1 MESTS
6 RESLGGEKMEATFSK
21 KENTRKAKT
30 KKAEKV
36 TPGGILVI
44 ILLTL
49 LALITLVPFIWM
61 VSASFKTNNEVFT
74 IPIQWIPKSWHPEN
88 YSVIWERIPLL
99 TFFKNTLFLSIV
111 ITIIQL
117 FTSSFAA
124 YGFSK
129 MNFRGRDTLFIT
141 YIATIA
147 IPWQS
152 YMIPQ
157 FIMMRQLGLTDT
169 LWSLVLLQA
178 FNAFGVF
185 LLKQYYSSIPDS
197 LCESARIDGLSEWGI
212 YWKIILPLTKL
223 ALASLT
229 IITFVNTW
237 NDYMGPFI
245 YLSSTENKTIQL
257 GLKMFVGLFDAEYA
271 LIMAA
276 SVVSILPVGIVFLA
290 MQKYFVEGIATSGM
304 KN

>member
-1 MESTS
+1 MEITS
-6 RESLGGEKMEATFSK
+6 ANKKKKVSLK
-21 KENTRKAKT
+21 N
-30 KKAEKV
+30 
-36 TPGGILVI
+36 VI
-44 ILLTL
+44 ILVLLTVF
-49 LALITLVPFIWM
+49 ALFTLIPFFWM
-61 VSASFKTNNEVFT
+61 ISASFKTNNEVFA
-74 IPIQWIPKSWHPEN
+74 IPIQWIPKEWHPEN
-88 YSVIWERIPLL
+88 YSVIWDRIPLG
-99 TFFKNTLFLSIV
+99 TFFKNTAILSIV
-111 ITIIQL
+111 ITLVQL

-129 MNFRGRDTLFIT
+129 MNFKGRDTLFLA

-147 IPWQS
+147 VPWQS

-157 FIMMRQLGLTDT
+157 FIMMRQLGLTDK
-169 LWSLVLLQA
+169 LLSLILLQA
-178 FNAFGVF
+178 FSAFGVF

-197 LCESARIDGLSEWGI
+197 LAESARIDGLSEWGI
-212 YWKIILPLTKL
+212 YRRIILPLTKP

-257 GLKMFVGLFDAEYA
+257 GLKMFVGLYDAEYA

-276 SVVSILPVGIVFLA
+276 SVVSILPVAVVFMA
-290 MQKYFVEGIATSGM
+290 MQKYFVEGIATSGV
-304 KN
+304 KG

>member
-1 MESTS
+1 MNNRS
-6 RESLGGEKMEATFSK
+6 EKKSFHK
-21 KENTRKAKT
+21 
-30 KKAEKV
+30 
-36 TPGGILVI
+36 ILVFTLLLI
-44 ILLTL
+44 FSLLTL
-49 LALITLVPFIWM
+49 IPFIWM
-61 VSASFKTNNEVFT
+61 ISASFKANNDVFSV
-74 IPIQWIPKSWHPEN
+74 PIQWIPKTWHPEN
-88 YSVIWERIPLL
+88 YSVIWTRIPLL
-99 TFFKNTLFLSIV
+99 TFFKNTVILSIV
-111 ITIIQL
+111 ITLIQL

-129 MNFRGRDTLFIT
+129 MHFKGRNLLFLA
-141 YIATIA
+141 YIGTIA
-147 IPWQS
+147 VPWQS

-157 FIMMRQLGLTDT
+157 FIMMRQLGLSDT
-169 LWSLVLLQA
+169 LLSLILLQA
-178 FNAFGVF
+178 FSAFGVF

-212 YWKIILPLTKL
+212 YRRIILPLTKP

-257 GLKMFVGLFDAEYA
+257 GLKMFVGLYDTEYA

-276 SVVSILPVGIVFLA
+276 SVLSVLPVAIVFLA
-290 MQKYFVEGIATSGM
+290 MQKYFVEGIASSGV
-304 KN
+304 KG

>member
-1 MESTS
+1 MNNRS
-6 RESLGGEKMEATFSK
+6 EKKSFHK
-21 KENTRKAKT
+21 
-30 KKAEKV
+30 
-36 TPGGILVI
+36 ILVFTLLLI
-44 ILLTL
+44 FSLLTL
-49 LALITLVPFIWM
+49 IPFIWM
-61 VSASFKTNNEVFT
+61 ISASFKANNDVFSV
-74 IPIQWIPKSWHPEN
+74 PIQWIPKTWHPEN
-88 YSVIWERIPLL
+88 YSVIWTRIPLL
-99 TFFKNTLFLSIV
+99 TFFKNTAISSIV
-111 ITIIQL
+111 ITLIQL

-129 MNFRGRDTLFIT
+129 MHFKGRNLLFLA
-141 YIATIA
+141 YIGTIA
-147 IPWQS
+147 VPWQS

-157 FIMMRQLGLTDT
+157 FIMMRQLGLSDT
-169 LWSLVLLQA
+169 LLSLILLQA
-178 FNAFGVF
+178 FSAFGVF

-212 YWKIILPLTKL
+212 YRRIILPLTKP

-257 GLKMFVGLFDAEYA
+257 GLKMFVGLYDTEYA

-276 SVVSILPVGIVFLA
+276 SVLSVLPVAIVFLA
-290 MQKYFVEGIATSGM
+290 MQKYFVEGIASSGV
-304 KN
+304 KG

>member
-1 MESTS
+1 
-6 RESLGGEKMEATFSK
+6 MEATVSK
-21 KENTRKAKT
+21 KESVKT
-30 KKAEKV
+30 KKKQKL
-36 TPGGILVI
+36 TMGSILLI
-44 ILLTL
+44 ALLTL

-61 VSASFKTNNEVFT
+61 LSASFKTNNEVFS
-74 IPIQWIPKSWHPEN
+74 IPIQWIPKTWHPEN
-88 YSVIWERIPLL
+88 YSVIWDRIPLL
-99 TFFKNTLFLSIV
+99 TFFKNTAFLSIL
-111 ITIIQL
+111 ITLIQL
-117 FTSSFAA
+117 LTSSFAA

-129 MNFRGRDTLFIT
+129 MHFKGRDVLFLA
-141 YIATIA
+141 YIGTIA

-157 FIMMRQLGLTDT
+157 FIMMRQLHLTDT

-178 FNAFGVF
+178 FSAFGVF

-197 LCESARIDGLSEWGI
+197 LCESARMDGLSEWGI
-212 YWKIILPLTKL
+212 YRRIILPLTKP

-245 YLSSTENKTIQL
+245 YLTSTENKTIQL

-276 SVVSILPVGIVFLA
+276 SVVSILPVAIVFLS

>member
-1 MESTS
+1 MNNRS
-6 RESLGGEKMEATFSK
+6 EKKSSHK
-21 KENTRKAKT
+21 
-30 KKAEKV
+30 
-36 TPGGILVI
+36 ILVFTLLLI
-44 ILLTL
+44 FSLLTL
-49 LALITLVPFIWM
+49 IPFIWM
-61 VSASFKTNNEVFT
+61 ISASFKANNDVFSV
-74 IPIQWIPKSWHPEN
+74 PIQWIPKTWHPEN
-88 YSVIWERIPLL
+88 YSVIWTRIPLL
-99 TFFKNTLFLSIV
+99 TFFKNTAILSIV
-111 ITIIQL
+111 ITLIQL

-129 MNFRGRDTLFIT
+129 MHFKGRNLLFLA
-141 YIATIA
+141 YIGTIA
-147 IPWQS
+147 VPWQS

-157 FIMMRQLGLTDT
+157 FIMMRQLGLSDT
-169 LWSLVLLQA
+169 LLSLILLQA
-178 FNAFGVF
+178 FSAFGVF

-212 YWKIILPLTKL
+212 YRRIILPLTKP

-257 GLKMFVGLFDAEYA
+257 GLKMFVGLFDTEYA

-276 SVVSILPVGIVFLA
+276 SVLSVLPVAIVFLV
-290 MQKYFVEGIATSGM
+290 MQKYFVEGIASSGV
-304 KN
+304 KG

>member
-1 MESTS
+1 MNNRS
-6 RESLGGEKMEATFSK
+6 EKKSFHK
-21 KENTRKAKT
+21 
-30 KKAEKV
+30 
-36 TPGGILVI
+36 ILVFTLLLI
-44 ILLTL
+44 FSLLTL
-49 LALITLVPFIWM
+49 IPFIWM
-61 VSASFKTNNEVFT
+61 ISASFKANNDVFSV
-74 IPIQWIPKSWHPEN
+74 PIQWIPKTWHPEN
-88 YSVIWERIPLL
+88 YSVIWTRIPLL
-99 TFFKNTLFLSIV
+99 TFFKNTAILSIV
-111 ITIIQL
+111 ITLIQL

-129 MNFRGRDTLFIT
+129 MHFKGRNLLFLA
-141 YIATIA
+141 YIGTIA
-147 IPWQS
+147 VPWQS

-157 FIMMRQLGLTDT
+157 FIMMRQLGLSDT
-169 LWSLVLLQA
+169 LLSLILLQA
-178 FNAFGVF
+178 FSAFGVF

-212 YWKIILPLTKL
+212 YRRIILPLTKP

-257 GLKMFVGLFDAEYA
+257 GLKMFVGLFDTEYA

-276 SVVSILPVGIVFLA
+276 SVLSVLPVAIVFLA
-290 MQKYFVEGIATSGM
+290 MQKYFVEGIASSGV
-304 KN
+304 KG

>member
-1 MESTS
+1 
-6 RESLGGEKMEATFSK
+6 MEATFSK

-36 TPGGILVI
+36 TLGGILVI

-129 MNFRGRDTLFIT
+129 
-141 YIATIA
+141 
-147 IPWQS
+147 
-152 YMIPQ
+152 
-157 FIMMRQLGLTDT
+157 
-169 LWSLVLLQA
+169 
-178 FNAFGVF
+178 
-185 LLKQYYSSIPDS
+185 
-197 LCESARIDGLSEWGI
+197 
-212 YWKIILPLTKL
+212 
-223 ALASLT
+223 
-229 IITFVNTW
+229 
-237 NDYMGPFI
+237 
-245 YLSSTENKTIQL
+245 
-257 GLKMFVGLFDAEYA
+257 
-271 LIMAA
+271 
-276 SVVSILPVGIVFLA
+276 
-290 MQKYFVEGIATSGM
+290 
-304 KN
+304 

>member
-1 MESTS
+1 MNRS
-6 RESLGGEKMEATFSK
+6 EKKSFHK
-21 KENTRKAKT
+21 
-30 KKAEKV
+30 
-36 TPGGILVI
+36 ILVFTLLLI
-44 ILLTL
+44 FSLLTL
-49 LALITLVPFIWM
+49 IPFIWM
-61 VSASFKTNNEVFT
+61 ISASFKANNDVFSV
-74 IPIQWIPKSWHPEN
+74 PIQWIPKTWHPEN
-88 YSVIWERIPLL
+88 YSVIWTRIPLL
-99 TFFKNTLFLSIV
+99 TFFKNTAILSIV
-111 ITIIQL
+111 ITLIQL

-129 MNFRGRDTLFIT
+129 MHFKGRNLLFLA
-141 YIATIA
+141 YIGTIA
-147 IPWQS
+147 VPWQS

-157 FIMMRQLGLTDT
+157 FIMMRQLGLSDT
-169 LWSLVLLQA
+169 LLSLILLQA
-178 FNAFGVF
+178 FSAFGVF

-212 YWKIILPLTKL
+212 YRRIILPLTKP

-257 GLKMFVGLFDAEYA
+257 GLKMFVGLYDTEYA

-276 SVVSILPVGIVFLA
+276 SVLSVLPVAIVFLA
-290 MQKYFVEGIATSGM
+290 MQKYFVEGIASSGV
-304 KN
+304 KG

>member
-1 MESTS
+1 MNNRS
-6 RESLGGEKMEATFSK
+6 EKNSFHK
-21 KENTRKAKT
+21 
-30 KKAEKV
+30 
-36 TPGGILVI
+36 ILVFTLLLI
-44 ILLTL
+44 FSLLTL
-49 LALITLVPFIWM
+49 IPFIWM
-61 VSASFKTNNEVFT
+61 ISASFKTNNDVFSV
-74 IPIQWIPKSWHPEN
+74 PIQWIPKTWHPEN
-88 YSVIWERIPLL
+88 YSVIWTRIPLL
-99 TFFKNTLFLSIV
+99 TFFKNTAILSIV
-111 ITIIQL
+111 ITLIQL

-129 MNFRGRDTLFIT
+129 MHFNGRNLLFLA
-141 YIATIA
+141 YIGTIA
-147 IPWQS
+147 VPWQS

-157 FIMMRQLGLTDT
+157 FIMMRQLGLSDT
-169 LWSLVLLQA
+169 LLSLILLQA
-178 FNAFGVF
+178 FSAFGVF

-212 YWKIILPLTKL
+212 YRRIILPLTKP

-257 GLKMFVGLFDAEYA
+257 GLKMFVGLYDTEYA

-276 SVVSILPVGIVFLA
+276 SVLSVLPVAIVFLA
-290 MQKYFVEGIATSGM
+290 MQKYFVEGIASSGV
-304 KN
+304 KG

>member
-1 MESTS
+1 ME
-6 RESLGGEKMEATFSK
+6 ESVRNERK
-21 KENTRKAKT
+21 KAKIRS
-30 KKAEKV
+30 KNM
-36 TPGGILVI
+36 PFIQWLGM
-44 ILLTL
+44 ILLIV
-49 LALITLVPFIWM
+49 LALLTIIPFLWM
-61 VSASFKTNNEVFT
+61 VSASFKANNEVFT
-74 IPIQWIPKSWHPEN
+74 IPIQWIPKTWHLEN
-88 YSVIWERIPLL
+88 YLVIWSRIPLV
-99 TFFKNTLFLSIV
+99 TFFKNKAFLSVV
-111 ITIIQL
+111 ITLIQL

-129 MNFRGRDTLFIT
+129 LNFKGRDILFLA
-141 YIATIA
+141 YIGTIA
-147 IPWQS
+147 VPWQS

-157 FIMMRQLGLTDT
+157 FIMMRKVGLTYT

-212 YWKIILPLTKL
+212 YRKIILPLTKPVI
-223 ALASLT
+223 ASLT

-257 GLKMFVGLFDAEYA
+257 GLKMFIGLFDAEYA

-276 SVVSILPVGIVFLA
+276 SVVSVLPVAFIFLA
-290 MQKYFVEGIATSGM
+290 MQKYFVEGIASSGM
-304 KN
+304 KE

>member
-1 MESTS
+1 
-6 RESLGGEKMEATFSK
+6 MEASIIK
-21 KENTRKAKT
+21 KQIKT
-30 KKAEKV
+30 KPKEKITV
-36 TPGGILVI
+36 KSVILV
-44 ILLTL
+44 LTL
-49 LALITLVPFIWM
+49 SFLAILTLVPFLWM
-61 VSASFKTNNEVFT
+61 ISSSFKTNNAVFS
-74 IPIQWIPKSWHPEN
+74 IPIQWIPKEWHPEN

-99 TFFKNTLFLSIV
+99 TFFKNTAFLSII
-111 ITIIQL
+111 ITLIQL

-129 MNFRGRDTLFIT
+129 MSFKGRDVLFLT
-141 YIATIA
+141 YIGTIA

-157 FIMMRQLGLTDT
+157 FIIMRQFHLTDT
-169 LWSLVLLQA
+169 LWSLVLLQS
-178 FNAFGVF
+178 FSAFGVF

-212 YWKIILPLTKL
+212 YRKIILPLTKP

-245 YLSSTENKTIQL
+245 YISSTENKTIQL
-257 GLKMFVGLFDAEYA
+257 GLKMFVGLYDAEYA

-276 SVVSILPVGIVFLA
+276 SVVSILPVGILFLA

>member
-1 MESTS
+1 MEVSATKVQKKKKAAAS
-6 RESLGGEKMEATFSK
+6 EKM
-21 KENTRKAKT
+21 
-30 KKAEKV
+30 
-36 TPGGILVI
+36 TPGRWV
-44 ILLTL
+44 L
-49 LALITLVPFIWM
+49 LAVLTILALFTLIPFFWM
-61 VSASFKTNNEVFT
+61 ISASFKSNNDVFA
-74 IPIQWIPKSWHPEN
+74 IPIQWLPKEWHPEN
-88 YSVIWERIPLL
+88 YTVIWGRIPLL
-99 TFFKNTLFLSIV
+99 TFFKNTAFLSIV
-111 ITIIQL
+111 ITLIQL

-129 MNFRGRDTLFIT
+129 MSFKGRDALFLA
-141 YIATIA
+141 YIGTIA
-147 IPWQS
+147 VPWQS

-157 FIMMRQLGLTDT
+157 FIMMRKLGLTDT

-178 FNAFGVF
+178 FSAFGVF
-185 LLKQYYSSIPDS
+185 LLKQYYGSIPDS

-212 YWKIILPLTKL
+212 YRRIILPLTKP
-223 ALASLT
+223 AIASLT

-276 SVVSILPVGIVFLA
+276 SVISILPVAIVFLA
-290 MQKYFVEGIATSGM
+290 MQKYFVEGIATSGV
-304 KN
+304 KG

>member
-1 MESTS
+1 
-6 RESLGGEKMEATFSK
+6 MEATALKTEEKK
-21 KENTRKAKT
+21 KE
-30 KKAEKV
+30 KKGRV
-36 TPGGILVI
+36 TLGR
-44 ILLTL
+44 ILLIGL
-49 LALITLVPFIWM
+49 LLVLALITLVPFIWM
-61 VSASFKTNNEVFT
+61 LSASFKTNNEVFT
-74 IPIQWIPKSWHPEN
+74 IPIQWVPKEWHPEN
-88 YSVIWERIPLL
+88 YSVIWERIPLV
-99 TFFKNTLFLSIV
+99 TFFKNTAFLSII
-111 ITIIQL
+111 ITLIQL
-117 FTSSFAA
+117 LTSSFAA

-129 MNFRGRDTLFIT
+129 MHFRGRDTLFLA

-147 IPWQS
+147 VPWQS

-157 FIMMRQLGLTDT
+157 FIMMRQIGLTDT

-178 FNAFGVF
+178 FSAFGVF
-185 LLKQYYSSIPDS
+185 LLKQYYSSIPDE
-197 LCESARIDGLSEWGI
+197 LCESARIDGLTEWGI
-212 YWKIILPLTKL
+212 YRKIILPLTKP

-276 SVVSILPVGIVFLA
+276 SVVSILPVGIVFLT

-304 KN
+304 KG

>member
-1 MESTS
+1 MT
-6 RESLGGEKMEATFSK
+6 ANN
-21 KENTRKAKT
+21 KENNAAL
-30 KKAEKV
+30 KKKKLGKV
-36 TPGGILVI
+36 FQFIGLIF
-44 ILLTL
+44 LTL
-49 LALITLVPFIWM
+49 LALFTLIPFFWM
-61 VSASFKTNNEVFT
+61 LSASFKSNNDVFT
-74 IPIQWIPKSWHPEN
+74 IPIQWIPKEWHPEN
-88 YSVIWERIPLL
+88 YKVIWERIPLL
-99 TFFKNTLFLSIV
+99 TFFKNTAILSVV
-111 ITIIQL
+111 ITLIQL

-129 MNFRGRDTLFIT
+129 LNFRGRNTLFLA
-141 YIATIA
+141 YIGTIA

-157 FIMMRQLGLTDT
+157 FIMMRQMHLTDT
-169 LWSLVLLQA
+169 LLSLILLQA
-178 FNAFGVF
+178 FSAFGVF
-185 LLKQYYSSIPDS
+185 LLKQYYNSIPDS

-212 YWKIILPLTKL
+212 YRRIILPLTKP
-223 ALASLT
+223 AIASLT

-276 SVVSILPVGIVFLA
+276 SVISILPVAIIFLS

-304 KN
+304 KE

>member
-1 MESTS
+1 MNNRS
-6 RESLGGEKMEATFSK
+6 EKKSFHK
-21 KENTRKAKT
+21 
-30 KKAEKV
+30 
-36 TPGGILVI
+36 ILVFTLLLI
-44 ILLTL
+44 FSLLTL
-49 LALITLVPFIWM
+49 IPFIWM
-61 VSASFKTNNEVFT
+61 ISASFKANNDVFSV
-74 IPIQWIPKSWHPEN
+74 PIQWIPKTWHPEN
-88 YSVIWERIPLL
+88 YSVIWTRIPLL
-99 TFFKNTLFLSIV
+99 TFFKNTAILSIV
-111 ITIIQL
+111 ITLIQL

-129 MNFRGRDTLFIT
+129 MHFKGRNLLFLA
-141 YIATIA
+141 YIGTIA
-147 IPWQS
+147 VPWQS

-157 FIMMRQLGLTDT
+157 FIMMRQLGLSDT
-169 LWSLVLLQA
+169 LLSLILLQV
-178 FNAFGVF
+178 FSAFGVF

-212 YWKIILPLTKL
+212 YRRIILPLTKP

-257 GLKMFVGLFDAEYA
+257 GLKMFVGLYDTEYA

-276 SVVSILPVGIVFLA
+276 SVLSVLPVAIVFLA
-290 MQKYFVEGIATSGM
+290 MQKYFVEGIASSGV
-304 KN
+304 KG

>member
-1 MESTS
+1 MNNRS
-6 RESLGGEKMEATFSK
+6 EKKSFHK
-21 KENTRKAKT
+21 
-30 KKAEKV
+30 
-36 TPGGILVI
+36 ILVFTLLLI
-44 ILLTL
+44 FSLLTL
-49 LALITLVPFIWM
+49 IPFIWM
-61 VSASFKTNNEVFT
+61 ISASFKANNDVFSV
-74 IPIQWIPKSWHPEN
+74 PIQWIPKTWHPEN
-88 YSVIWERIPLL
+88 YSVIWTRIPLL
-99 TFFKNTLFLSIV
+99 TFFKNTAILSIV
-111 ITIIQL
+111 ITLIQL

-129 MNFRGRDTLFIT
+129 MHFKGRNLLFLA
-141 YIATIA
+141 YIGTIA
-147 IPWQS
+147 VPWQS

-157 FIMMRQLGLTDT
+157 FIMMRQLGLSDT
-169 LWSLVLLQA
+169 LLSLILLQA
-178 FNAFGVF
+178 FSAFGVF

-212 YWKIILPLTKL
+212 YRRIILPLTKP

-257 GLKMFVGLFDAEYA
+257 GLKMFVGLYDTEYA

-276 SVVSILPVGIVFLA
+276 SVLSVLPVAIVFLA
-290 MQKYFVEGIATSGM
+290 MQKYFVEGIASSGV
-304 KN
+304 KE

>member
-1 MESTS
+1 
-6 RESLGGEKMEATFSK
+6 MEATALKQKSK
-21 KENTRKAKT
+21 E
-30 KKAEKV
+30 KKKDQLTA
-36 TPGGILVI
+36 GRA
-44 ILLTL
+44 LLIGVL
-49 LALITLVPFIWM
+49 SILALITLVPFIWM
-61 VSASFKTNNEVFT
+61 VSASLKTNNDVFA
-74 IPIQWIPKSWHPEN
+74 IPIQWIPKTWHPEN
-88 YSVIWERIPLL
+88 YSVIWERIPLV
-99 TFFKNTLFLSIV
+99 TFFKNTAFLSIV
-111 ITIIQL
+111 ITVIQL
-117 FTSSFAA
+117 LTSSFAA

-129 MNFRGRDTLFIT
+129 MNFKGRDTLFLA
-141 YIATIA
+141 YIGTIA
-147 IPWQS
+147 VPWQS

-178 FNAFGVF
+178 FSAFGVF
-185 LLKQYYSSIPDS
+185 LLKQYYSSIPDE

-212 YWKIILPLTKL
+212 YRRIILPLTKP

-304 KN
+304 KG

>member
-1 MESTS
+1 MNNRS
-6 RESLGGEKMEATFSK
+6 EKKSFHK
-21 KENTRKAKT
+21 
-30 KKAEKV
+30 
-36 TPGGILVI
+36 ILVFTLLLI
-44 ILLTL
+44 FSLLTL
-49 LALITLVPFIWM
+49 IPFIWM
-61 VSASFKTNNEVFT
+61 ISASFKANNDVFSV
-74 IPIQWIPKSWHPEN
+74 PIQWIPKTWHPEN
-88 YSVIWERIPLL
+88 YSVIWTRIPLL
-99 TFFKNTLFLSIV
+99 TFFKNTAILSIV
-111 ITIIQL
+111 ITLIQL

-129 MNFRGRDTLFIT
+129 MHFKGRNLLFLA
-141 YIATIA
+141 YIGTIA
-147 IPWQS
+147 VPWQS

-157 FIMMRQLGLTDT
+157 FIMMRQLGLSDT
-169 LWSLVLLQA
+169 LLSLILLQA
-178 FNAFGVF
+178 FSAFGVF

-212 YWKIILPLTKL
+212 YRRIILPLTKP

-257 GLKMFVGLFDAEYA
+257 GLKMFVGLFDTEYA

-276 SVVSILPVGIVFLA
+276 SVLSVLPVAIVFLV
-290 MQKYFVEGIATSGM
+290 MQKYFVEGIASSGV
-304 KN
+304 KG

>member
-1 MESTS
+1 
-6 RESLGGEKMEATFSK
+6 MEASIHNEK
-21 KENTRKAKT
+21 KTVKI
-30 KKAEKV
+30 KKSRLSRLSRWTIFV
-36 TPGGILVI
+36 
-44 ILLTL
+44 LLLCFAGMTM
-49 LALITLVPFIWM
+49 VPFFWM
-61 VSASFKTNNEVFT
+61 VSASFKANNEVFT
-74 IPIQWIPKSWHPEN
+74 IPIQWVPKKWHPEN
-88 YSVIWERIPLL
+88 YSVIWSRIPLV
-99 TFFKNTLFLSIV
+99 TFFKNTAFLSIT
-111 ITIIQL
+111 ITLIQL

-129 MNFRGRDTLFIT
+129 LRFKGRDVLFLA
-141 YIATIA
+141 YIGTIA
-147 IPWQS
+147 VPWQS

-157 FIMMRQLGLTDT
+157 FIMMRKIGLTDT

-212 YWKIILPLTKL
+212 YRKIILPLTKP

-257 GLKMFVGLFDAEYA
+257 GLKMFIGLFDAEYA

-276 SVVSILPVGIVFLA
+276 SVVSVLPVAIVFLA
-290 MQKYFVEGIATSGM
+290 MQKYFVEGIASSGM
-304 KN
+304 KE

>member
-1 MESTS
+1 
-6 RESLGGEKMEATFSK
+6 
-21 KENTRKAKT
+21 
-30 KKAEKV
+30 
-36 TPGGILVI
+36 
-44 ILLTL
+44 
-49 LALITLVPFIWM
+49 M

-74 IPIQWIPKSWHPEN
+74 IPIQWIPKQFHLEN
-88 YSVIWERIPLL
+88 YSVIWERIPLA
-99 TFFKNTLFLSIV
+99 TFFKNTAFLSIT
-111 ITIIQL
+111 ITGIQL
-117 FTSSFAA
+117 LTSSFAA

-129 MNFRGRDTLFIT
+129 LSFKGRDLLFLA
-141 YIATIA
+141 YIGTIA

-157 FIMMRQLGLTDT
+157 FIMMRKLGLTDN

-178 FNAFGVF
+178 FSAFGVF

-197 LCESARIDGLSEWGI
+197 LCESARMDGLSEWGI
-212 YWKIILPLTKL
+212 YRRIILPLTKP

-257 GLKMFVGLFDAEYA
+257 GLKMFVGLYDAEYA

-276 SVVSILPVGIVFLA
+276 SVVSILPVAIVFLA

-304 KN
+304 KE